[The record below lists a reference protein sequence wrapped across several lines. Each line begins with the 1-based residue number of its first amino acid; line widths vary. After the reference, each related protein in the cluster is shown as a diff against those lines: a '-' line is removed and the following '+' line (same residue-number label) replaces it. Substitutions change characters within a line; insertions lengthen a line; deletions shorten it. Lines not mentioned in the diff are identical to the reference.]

1 MESSL
6 NIDALQQEL
15 RAAQE
20 AVRAAPD
27 ARTRALLHRDAAY
40 TAMHLGEFSLA
51 MTHAVTSLDIARGT
65 GDRPLQ
71 AKAHVTIALVM
82 LTIRPNFL
90 ACMPGRTARISIRA
104 GSMLALIAES
114 QAASSQLA
122 K

>member
-1 MESSL
+1 MVTLSAATSGAS
-6 NIDALQQEL
+6 ALH
-15 RAAQE
+15 AAVR
-20 AVRAAPD
+20 AVRAAVERPIG
-27 ARTRALLHRDAAY
+27 A
-40 TAMHLGEFSLA
+40 
-51 MTHAVTSLDIARGT
+51 T
-65 GDRPLQ
+65 GVL
-71 AKAHVTIALVM
+71 TIALVM